1 MRPVGAGVRMDQAVR
16 VREGEADRV
25 AETEAVRVEETGGGT
40 AGWRAMRLICR
51 VAGCEK
57 SEIHITVKTRTARM
71 LCRRCG
77 RFTPVAR
84 W

>member
-16 VREGEADRV
+16 VREGEADR
-25 AETEAVRVEETGGGT
+25 AAETGGGT
-40 AGWRAMRLICR
+40 AGRRAMRLICR

-77 RFTPVAR
+77 RFSPLAR